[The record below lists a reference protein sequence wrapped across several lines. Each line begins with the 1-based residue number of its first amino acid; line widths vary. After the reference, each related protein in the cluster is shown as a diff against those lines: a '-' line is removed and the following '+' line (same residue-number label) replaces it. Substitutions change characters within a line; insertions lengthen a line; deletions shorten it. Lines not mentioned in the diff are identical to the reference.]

1 MNNSHPPPHNPFGY
15 LAIAVL
21 CALLLGA
28 LVCRSSAQ
36 DMSLPAATPQTP
48 PAPTVNSNPKTLYCQ
63 WYDVGR
69 YLFDA
74 SKYWQADAL
83 ASRAKLADLT
93 NKVNDLTAKLASAPT
108 LQQIA
113 TDVASIKGAIAG
125 LGGTKITLTSASS
138 AIKVAWDAVPN
149 ATGYRVERSTD
160 GINFAQIG
168 GDITGLSY
176 VDTNLPPATYWYR
189 VRAYNAT
196 AVSPYSNV
204 ASYAFAQ

>member
-1 MNNSHPPPHNPFGY
+1 MRTINRWYSYLISLSFG
-15 LAIAVL
+15 
-21 CALLLGA
+21 LLLVLWLA
-28 LVCRSSAQ
+28 VCTAHAQ
-36 DMSLPAATPQTP
+36 DISLPTSLPQTP
-48 PAPTVNSNPKTLYCQ
+48 PASTVNSNPKTLYCQ

-74 SKYWQADAL
+74 AKYWQADDL
-83 ASRAKLADLT
+83 ANRAKVADLSA
-93 NKVNDLTAKLASAPT
+93 KVNDLTAKLASAPT

-113 TDVASIKGAIAG
+113 TDVASIKGSIAG
-125 LGGTKITLTSASS
+125 LGGTKITLSAASS
-138 AIKVAWDAVPN
+138 ALTVAWDAVSN

-168 GDITGLSY
+168 GDIIGLSY
-176 VDTNLPPATYWYR
+176 VDKNLPPASYWYR